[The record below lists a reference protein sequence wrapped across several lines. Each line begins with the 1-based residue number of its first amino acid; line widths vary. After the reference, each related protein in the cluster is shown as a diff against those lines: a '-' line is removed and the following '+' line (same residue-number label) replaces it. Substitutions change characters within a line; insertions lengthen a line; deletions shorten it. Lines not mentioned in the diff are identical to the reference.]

1 MQVSASS
8 AQAPSIALSSSP
20 VVSCI
25 AVSEAALNM
34 PFVWIGGMLSEPQLQ
49 ADTMTP
55 AEENLIASWLTADDE
70 STMTGKLV

>member
-1 MQVSASS
+1 
-8 AQAPSIALSSSP
+8 
-20 VVSCI
+20 
-25 AVSEAALNM
+25 M